1 MSWRYHPYDASRLS
15 SRTAG
20 KIKRA
25 DDDNHSFA
33 FCMCYYAD
41 SQFPSFNSRKHL
53 CICGEDATDK
63 MEWSWDAEVKHSES
77 QITGSRVI
85 FHPIYS
91 QGTSIIRGD
100 TPLQLN
106 RHHYWEIKI
115 LSSLSGTDI
124 VCINIIFMFQIFF
137 QCWLFS
143 SDDRSW
149 N

>member
-15 SRTAG
+15 SRSAE
-20 KIKRA
+20 KNKRS

-33 FCMCYYAD
+33 FCKCYSDNDY
-41 SQFPSFNSRKHL
+41 QFPSINFRKHL

-124 VCINIIFMFQIFF
+124 VTIKIIFIVQI
-137 QCWLFS
+137 QTYFS
-143 SDDRSW
+143 M
-149 N
+149 